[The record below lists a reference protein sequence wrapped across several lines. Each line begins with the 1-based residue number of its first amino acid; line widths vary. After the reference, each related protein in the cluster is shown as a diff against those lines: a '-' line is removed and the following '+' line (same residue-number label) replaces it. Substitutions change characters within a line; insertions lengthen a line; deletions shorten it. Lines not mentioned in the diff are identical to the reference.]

1 MSSPKVFLHSGY
13 KKKDGTCA
21 IYILVHIENKS
32 LKFPT
37 GLTVDPLKFD
47 HQKSRIKGAS
57 KEIKD
62 KNMIIDKSLALIND
76 IEVRYRLQ
84 QKELTADLLKR
95 EWINPSRRIDFYAFF
110 DEAIKER
117 KGDIAESTIRQHK
130 SAIEKLK
137 KFKPK
142 LTFSEIDQE
151 FIESYRRWL
160 KAAPQN
166 NDINTIHTA
175 LKNFKTYVSIAKRK
189 GVIEVSP
196 FNQYSIKS
204 AKTDRTFLN
213 EQELESV
220 WNLYSRNYCTGSD
233 QLILRHFLF
242 MCFTGLRISDFKA
255 LTADSIISDI
265 LVYNPIKTRNSNKI
279 TVKVPLNSYAL
290 RLISDEGS
298 KTKKLFNHLSEQK
311 MNERIK
317 EIVKVV
323 KIRKEISNHCARHT
337 FATIWINKTKDVA
350 GLQKMLG
357 HSDISMTMIYVHI
370 TDQMVNEQM
379 QNFDSSM
386 FRKNIPQ
393 IDPRDKLIAEL
404 KAELEELKKQFNFI
418 PTKNPATTREA
429 GVKWIKK
436 ITHQNQ

>member
-1 MSSPKVFLHSGY
+1 MSSPKVFLHEGY

-21 IYILVHIENKS
+21 VYILVHIENKS

-37 GLTVDPLKFD
+37 GITVDPLKFD

-57 KEIKD
+57 KDIKD
-62 KNMIIDKSLALIND
+62 KNLIIDKSLALIND

-117 KGDIAESTIRQHK
+117 KGDIADSTMNQHK

-137 KFKPK
+137 RFKPK
-142 LTFSEIDQE
+142 LAFSEIDHE

-160 KAAPQN
+160 KAAPQS
-166 NDINTIHTA
+166 NDINTIYTA

-196 FNQYSIKS
+196 FNQYSIKC
-204 AKTDRTFLN
+204 AKTDRTFLT

-220 WNLYSRNYCTGSD
+220 WKLYLKNYCIDSD
-233 QLILRHFLF
+233 QLVLRHFLF

-255 LTADSIISDI
+255 LTGDNIVSDI
-265 LVYNPIKTRNSNKI
+265 LVYSPIKTRNAKKI

-290 RLISDEGS
+290 RLISDEAS
-298 KTKKLFNHLSEQK
+298 KTMKLFNHMSEQK
-311 MNERIK
+311 MNVKIK
-317 EIVKVV
+317 EIVKIV
-323 KIRKEISNHCARHT
+323 KIRKEITNHCARHT

-370 TDQMVNEQM
+370 TDHMVNEEM
-379 QNFDSSM
+379 QNFDSSI
-386 FRKNIPQ
+386 FSKSIPKV
-393 IDPRDKLIAEL
+393 DTRDQLIAEL
-404 KAELEELKKQFNFI
+404 KAELAELK
-418 PTKNPATTREA
+418 NPRLTR
-429 GVKWIKK
+429 
-436 ITHQNQ
+436 NQGLNQ

>member
-1 MSSPKVFLHSGY
+1 MSSPKVFLHTGY

-37 GLTVDPLKFD
+37 GITVDPQNFD
-47 HQKSRIKGAS
+47 HHKSRIKGAT
-57 KEIKD
+57 KDVKD
-62 KNMIIDKSLALIND
+62 KNLIIDKSLALIND

-95 EWINPSRRIDFYAFF
+95 EWVNPSRRIDFYAFF

-137 KFKPK
+137 RFKPK
-142 LTFSEIDQE
+142 LAFSEIDHE

-220 WNLYSRNYCTGSD
+220 WKLYSKNYCTGSD

-255 LTADSIISDI
+255 LTADNIISDI

-279 TVKVPLNSYAL
+279 TVKLPLNSYAL

-337 FATIWINKTKDVA
+337 FATIWINKTKDVT
-350 GLQKMLG
+350 GLQKLLG

-386 FRKNIPQ
+386 FCKNIPQ
-393 IDPRDKLIAEL
+393 VDPRDKLIAEL
-404 KAELEELKKQFNFI
+404 KSELAELKKQFKYLPI
-418 PTKNPATTREA
+418 IKIKNPRTARA
-429 GVKWIKK
+429 QG
-436 ITHQNQ
+436 